1 MKRHMKNFCGNT
13 MMVLL
18 LIVCTMVLAADTAPA
33 TKAGKME
40 TKIETKMET
49 VRSVFVIPSNSKEG
63 RDPFFPDSDRP
74 YEIAAAVNP
83 QAGKATSLVVKG
95 FSGPLNHRLVI
106 INNHTFAAGDEG
118 NVITPSGRIHLRC
131 VEIKTNSV
139 VIETGGQLHE
149 LIYSN
154 KH

>member
-1 MKRHMKNFCGNT
+1 MKRHMKNFGGNT

-18 LIVCTMVLAADTAPA
+18 SVVCTMVLAADTAPA

-74 YEIAAAVNP
+74 YEIAAAANP
-83 QAGKATSLVVKG
+83 QAGKTTSLVVKG
-95 FSGPLNHRLVI
+95 FSGLPNHRLVI

-131 VEIKTNSV
+131 VEIKINSV

>member
-1 MKRHMKNFCGNT
+1 MKNFCRNT
-13 MMVLL
+13 MTVLP
-18 LIVCTMVLAADTAPA
+18 LIVCVMVLAADAAPA
-33 TKAGKME
+33 TMAGKM
-40 TKIETKMET
+40 ETKMET
-49 VRSVFVIPSNSKEG
+49 VRSVFILPSNPKEG

-74 YEIAAAVNP
+74 YEIAAAANP
-83 QAGKATSLVVKG
+83 QAGKTTSLVLKG
-95 FSGPLNHRLVI
+95 FSGPLNHRLVV

-139 VIETGGQLHE
+139 VIETGGQRHE

-154 KH
+154 RH